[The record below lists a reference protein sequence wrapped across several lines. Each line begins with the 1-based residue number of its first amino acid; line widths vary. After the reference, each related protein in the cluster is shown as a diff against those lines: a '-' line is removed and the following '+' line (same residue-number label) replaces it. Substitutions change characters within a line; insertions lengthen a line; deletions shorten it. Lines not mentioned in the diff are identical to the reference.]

1 MKAANKRKDEETN
14 RLIDAAQGKPLS
26 LSQEAW
32 NSAKENGGTNATNNP
47 NRLNKSKVAR
57 EDMNDNDKFYLG
69 VKKGTAAHRKEEEAL
84 KKASAKKKTAKA
96 NTATEKLKAARKAM
110 NLDR

>member
-1 MKAANKRKDEETN
+1 MNAETTGN
-14 RLIDAAQGKPLS
+14 RPRFI
-26 LSQEAW
+26 
-32 NSAKENGGTNATNNP
+32 
-47 NRLNKSKVAR
+47 
-57 EDMNDNDKFYLG
+57 YLG

-96 NTATEKLKAARKAM
+96 NAATEKLKAARKAM